1 MSIMLINRQK
11 TGQSI
16 NAYLEVHYTWDL
28 STCID
33 VHVVQGSLKL
43 NLGQNTKKYYGFRI
57 QQCS

>member
-1 MSIMLINRQK
+1 MSIMLINHQRQDK
-11 TGQSI
+11 VSMHISKSTTLG
-16 NAYLEVHYTWDL
+16 DL

-57 QQCS
+57 QQCL